1 MQNQATFQRTTLYI
15 KPTFQRK
22 MMIIMILLVTIASN
36 LVGGLCYGLI
46 TWTLEDELLMES
58 AVTAVDASQIPVLKQ
73 KIFAYIFPKIMLA
86 EIVTI
91 FLLFFLTLRLTHH
104 IAGPVYRM
112 EKNMTEMADGNLELR
127 TFFRQR
133 DEFSELAVALN
144 TLADS
149 YVERLKRIQ
158 AKVAMLLGSDVSAEQ
173 KKHLLEIQEELK
185 TSPPKEPS
193 FEEDFKAEKEI

>member
-1 MQNQATFQRTTLYI
+1 
-15 KPTFQRK
+15 
-22 MMIIMILLVTIASN
+22 
-36 LVGGLCYGLI
+36 
-46 TWTLEDELLMES
+46 MES
-58 AVTAVDASQIPVLKQ
+58 AVTAVDAAQIPVLKQ

-112 EKNMTEMADGNLELR
+112 EKNMTEMAEGNLELR

-158 AKVAMLLGSDVSAEQ
+158 SKIEILMGSDISAEQ
-173 KKHLLEIQEELK
+173 KRHIMDIQEELK
-185 TSPPKEPS
+185 TQPPKEPA
-193 FEEDFKAEKEI
+193 FEEDFKAEKPL